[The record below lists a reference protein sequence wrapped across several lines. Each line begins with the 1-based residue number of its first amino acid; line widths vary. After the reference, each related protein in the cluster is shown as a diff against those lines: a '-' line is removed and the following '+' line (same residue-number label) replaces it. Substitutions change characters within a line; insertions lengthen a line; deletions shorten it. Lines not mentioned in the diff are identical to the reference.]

1 VHVELLSSFPSPNA
15 RACSSIAAVGDG
27 NVTTPAAT
35 VRRKPM
41 GDVRP
46 NGREARLWGT
56 PEDDAGFMSCRTDGL
71 AYRASGKTTE
81 SLGGNSKT
89 RTIWRIPVGIPR
101 INSTMLREHS
111 TFFGFA
117 SALVCAIVAGSVS
130 HWSPIWMAATAIAGI
145 FFFPRCF
152 YGFKEARALR
162 DADFELGS
170 GKSVSWYVEPPPNQ
184 LKAKAHAE
192 MRREEAGDEPD
203 DTEWR
208 RLAGENDTRRGDTC

>member
-1 VHVELLSSFPSPNA
+1 
-15 RACSSIAAVGDG
+15 
-27 NVTTPAAT
+27 
-35 VRRKPM
+35 
-41 GDVRP
+41 
-46 NGREARLWGT
+46 
-56 PEDDAGFMSCRTDGL
+56 
-71 AYRASGKTTE
+71 
-81 SLGGNSKT
+81 
-89 RTIWRIPVGIPR
+89 
-101 INSTMLREHS
+101 MLREHS

-130 HWSPIWMAATAIAGI
+130 HWSPILMAATAIAGI
-145 FFFPRCF
+145 LFFPRFF

-192 MRREEAGDEPD
+192 MREEAGDEPD

-208 RLAGENDTRRGDTC
+208 RFAENDTRRGDTC

>member
-1 VHVELLSSFPSPNA
+1 M
-15 RACSSIAAVGDG
+15 G
-27 NVTTPAAT
+27 NP
-35 VRRKPM
+35 
-41 GDVRP
+41 
-46 NGREARLWGT
+46 
-56 PEDDAGFMSCRTDGL
+56 GL
-71 AYRASGKTTE
+71 
-81 SLGGNSKT
+81 
-89 RTIWRIPVGIPR
+89 IGIPR

-117 SALVCAIVAGSVS
+117 SALVCAIAAGSVS

-145 FFFPRCF
+145 LFFPRFF
-152 YGFKEARALR
+152 YGFKEARELR

-192 MRREEAGDEPD
+192 MREEAGDEPD

-208 RLAGENDTRRGDTC
+208 RLAGENDSRRGDT

>member
-1 VHVELLSSFPSPNA
+1 
-15 RACSSIAAVGDG
+15 
-27 NVTTPAAT
+27 
-35 VRRKPM
+35 
-41 GDVRP
+41 
-46 NGREARLWGT
+46 
-56 PEDDAGFMSCRTDGL
+56 
-71 AYRASGKTTE
+71 
-81 SLGGNSKT
+81 
-89 RTIWRIPVGIPR
+89 
-101 INSTMLREHS
+101 MLREHS

-208 RLAGENDTRRGDTC
+208 RLAGENDTRRGDKR

>member
-1 VHVELLSSFPSPNA
+1 
-15 RACSSIAAVGDG
+15 
-27 NVTTPAAT
+27 
-35 VRRKPM
+35 
-41 GDVRP
+41 
-46 NGREARLWGT
+46 
-56 PEDDAGFMSCRTDGL
+56 
-71 AYRASGKTTE
+71 
-81 SLGGNSKT
+81 
-89 RTIWRIPVGIPR
+89 
-101 INSTMLREHS
+101 MLREHLDVLRFRS
-111 TFFGFA
+111 CAGFA
-117 SALVCAIVAGSVS
+117 RLLAGSVS
-130 HWSPIWMAATAIAGI
+130 HWSLIGMAATAIAGI

-184 LKAKAHAE
+184 LIAKAHAE

>member
-1 VHVELLSSFPSPNA
+1 M
-15 RACSSIAAVGDG
+15 G
-27 NVTTPAAT
+27 NP
-35 VRRKPM
+35 
-41 GDVRP
+41 
-46 NGREARLWGT
+46 RL
-56 PEDDAGFMSCRTDGL
+56 
-71 AYRASGKTTE
+71 
-81 SLGGNSKT
+81 
-89 RTIWRIPVGIPR
+89 IGIPR

-117 SALVCAIVAGSVS
+117 SALVCAIVGGSVS

-145 FFFPRCF
+145 FFLPRCF

>member
-1 VHVELLSSFPSPNA
+1 
-15 RACSSIAAVGDG
+15 
-27 NVTTPAAT
+27 
-35 VRRKPM
+35 
-41 GDVRP
+41 
-46 NGREARLWGT
+46 
-56 PEDDAGFMSCRTDGL
+56 
-71 AYRASGKTTE
+71 
-81 SLGGNSKT
+81 
-89 RTIWRIPVGIPR
+89 
-101 INSTMLREHS
+101 MLREHS

-130 HWSPIWMAATAIAGI
+130 HWSPILMAATAIAGI
-145 FFFPRCF
+145 LFFPRFF

>member
-1 VHVELLSSFPSPNA
+1 MPIARGQVGWVLLPALIQTPLRA
-15 RACSSIAAVGDG
+15 RTMRAHRRDVRYGWPLRRVQQRNFRRDR
-27 NVTTPAAT
+27 AAT
-35 VRRKPM
+35 
-41 GDVRP
+41 
-46 NGREARLWGT
+46 ARNRTSIWGN
-56 PEDDAGFMSCRTDGL
+56 PGL
-71 AYRASGKTTE
+71 
-81 SLGGNSKT
+81 
-89 RTIWRIPVGIPR
+89 IGIPR

-111 TFFGFA
+111 AFFGFA
-117 SALVCAIVAGSVS
+117 TALVSAIVVGSVS

-192 MRREEAGDEPD
+192 MRREEADGEPD

-208 RLAGENDTRRGDTC
+208 HRAGENDT